1 MKFLFLAILYI
12 GLGFT
17 TEKADGLKVL
27 EFESHRELT
36 KYMKSVAGDLG
47 VKCQFCHDLNDK
59 SIETPHKKIAR
70 EMMRMQKNLNESFFV
85 GLADSMHTNGEIAT
99 ISCWTCHRGA
109 KHPEQKNTRE

>member
-1 MKFLFLAILYI
+1 MLIILWI
-12 GLGFT
+12 GLGFSS
-17 TEKADGLKVL
+17 EKADGLQVL
-27 EFESHRELT
+27 EFESHRDLT

-70 EMMRMQKNLNESFFV
+70 EMMKMQKNLNESFFT
-85 GLADSMHTNGEIAT
+85 GLADTLHNHGETAA

-109 KHPEQKNTRE
+109 KHPELIKSGK